1 MKTMT
6 TNPKPCRPPWSGI
19 IVILLTILLSPLHS
33 RADETIK
40 KPVIIGFDAEQ
51 GNLTSTSD
59 EAIRIGILTAIHEI
73 NTAGV
78 VLGGRPLELVVKD
91 NRSVPARGIRNIEE
105 FAEIPDLV
113 AVMTGKFSPVV
124 LDEIPIVHEKK
135 IILLDPWA
143 AANPIIENGQNP
155 NYIFRLSLTDSWA
168 IATMLDYAVK
178 KGAKKLA
185 VLLPTTGWGRSSER
199 AIKTYLITHPEL
211 SISTIQWYIWGS
223 KFLSDKYEAT
233 RKSGADVIILVANE
247 AEGTILVQEMASLP
261 QDQRLPVISHWG
273 VAGGDFA
280 KMTGDALNQIDFSVV
295 QSYSFFDNR
304 REQKLK
310 QFYQTAGQLFNINTA
325 RDVVSPVGVAHAYD
339 LTHILALA
347 IKQAGTTERSL
358 IRDALEQVQN
368 YDGLIKNYPRPFTPE
383 RHEALEAGDV
393 FMCRF
398 QNNGDI
404 LRIKE

>member
-1 MKTMT
+1 MAISQKLD
-6 TNPKPCRPPWSGI
+6 RQ
-19 IVILLTILLSPLHS
+19 IVPALFIALLAMLFSPFLSLA
-33 RADETIK
+33 ADEGK

-59 EAIRIGILTAIHEI
+59 DAIRIGMLTAIHEI
-73 NTAGV
+73 NKAGG
-78 VLGGRPLELVVKD
+78 VLDGRPLELVVKD
-91 NRSVPARGIRNIEE
+91 NRSVPARGIKNIGE

-113 AVMTGKFSPVV
+113 AVMSGKFSPVV
-124 LDEIPIVHEKK
+124 LDEIPVVHEKK

-143 AANPIIENGQNP
+143 AADSIIENGQSP

-168 IATMLDYAVK
+168 IAAMLDYAVS
-178 KGAKKLA
+178 KGARKLT
-185 VLLPTTGWGRSSER
+185 VLLPTTGWGRSSEK
-199 AIKTYLITHPEL
+199 AIKTHLLTHPEL
-211 SISTIQWYIWGS
+211 SITTTLWYMWGS
-223 KFLSDKYEAT
+223 KFLSDKYEVA
-233 RKSGADVIILVANE
+233 RKSGADVVILVANE
-247 AEGTILVQEMASLP
+247 SEGSIFVQEMAALP

-280 KMTGDALNQIDFSVV
+280 KMTGDSLKQIDFSVV

-304 REQKLK
+304 REHKLK
-310 QFYQTAGQLFNINTA
+310 QFYQTAGQLFNINKA
-325 RDVVSPVGVAHAYD
+325 GDVISPVGVAHAYD

-347 IKQAGTTERSL
+347 INQAGSTDRSL

-368 YDGLIKNYPRPFTPE
+368 YEGLIKNYPRPFTPE
-383 RHEALEAGDV
+383 RHEALESGDV

>member
-1 MKTMT
+1 MT
-6 TNPKPCRPPWSGI
+6 TNPKPCWPPWSGI

-59 EAIRIGILTAIHEI
+59 DAIRIGILTAIHEI
-73 NTAGV
+73 NAAGG

-124 LDEIPIVHEKK
+124 LDEIPVVHGKK

-143 AANPIIENGQNP
+143 AADPIIENGQNP

-168 IATMLDYAVK
+168 IATMLNYAVK

-185 VLLPTTGWGRSSER
+185 VLLPTTGWGRSCEK
-199 AIKTYLITHPEL
+199 AIQAFLLTHPEL
-211 SISTIQWYIWGS
+211 TITTTQWYMWGS
-223 KFLSDKYEAT
+223 KFLTDKYDVA
-233 RKSGADVIILVANE
+233 RKSGAEVIILVANE
-247 AEGTILVQEMASLP
+247 VEGSILVQEIAALP
-261 QDQRLPVISHWG
+261 LDQRLPVISHWG
-273 VAGGDFA
+273 VAGGDFPR
-280 KMTGDALNQIDFSVV
+280 MCGDALNQIDFTVV

-304 REQKLK
+304 REQKLR

-325 RDVVSPVGVAHAYD
+325 RDVFSPVGVAHAYD

-347 IKQAGTTERSL
+347 INQAGTTERSL
-358 IRDALEQVQN
+358 IRDALEQLQN
-368 YDGLIKNYPRPFTPE
+368 YDGLIKNYPRPFTPD
-383 RHEALEAGDV
+383 RHEALEADDI

-398 QNNGDI
+398 QGNGDI